1 MPGNPAY
8 CALQMPFWQGRYTST
23 YPAGLVARDR
33 ITVNSAYPAQDV
45 QTRRGVTESA
55 RSIGSC
61 VNLSQSYFVMGVNSG
76 GFSNNQVFCGGLRW
90 QGSG

>member
-1 MPGNPAY
+1 MPGIWPIAPI
-8 CALQMPFWQGRYTST
+8 QMPFWQGRYTST

-61 VNLSQSYFVMGVNSG
+61 VNLSQSYLLLSDF
-76 GFSNNQVFCGGLRW
+76 
-90 QGSG
+90 